1 MRECQLM
8 PEKNTH
14 WNPAMSFA
22 VADEK
27 VLTSRYWLH
36 LLLQKFIAGKICLPK
51 QMGLDEK
58 SYAYLCDDAAVDP
71 EFSAETLQKQQLMEE
86 LRVGRQEECR
96 ELEAWLLNYVQS
108 DVKEMAT
115 IIANA
120 SIGFSHL
127 WEDLGLDSRAQLR
140 ELMQACFPELV
151 VMNDQNMRWK
161 KFFYRQRCEQDGG
174 LVCRS
179 PSCQACYE
187 RANCF
192 APD

>member
-8 PEKNTH
+8 SEKTVL
-14 WNPAMSFA
+14 WNPAMTFSVSDEMA
-22 VADEK
+22 VNP
-27 VLTSRYWLH
+27 RYWLH
-36 LLLQKFIAGKICLPK
+36 LLLQKFVAGDICLPR

-58 SYAYLCDDAAVDP
+58 SYARLCDDAAIEPV
-71 EFSAETLQKQQLMEE
+71 FSAETLQKQQLMEE
-86 LRVGRQEECR
+86 LRYGRQDECQ
-96 ELEAWLLNYVQS
+96 ELETWLLNYVRPE
-108 DVKEMAT
+108 VKEMAT
-115 IIANA
+115 IVANA

-151 VMNDQNMRWK
+151 RLNDQNMRWK

-174 LVCRS
+174 MMCRA

-187 RANCF
+187 RASCF